1 MDVQPSAQ
9 YENRITAPPRRSRQR
24 LRGPYKEAQVIG
36 VKAMIREGCDPRI
49 IAELFNIKESTVER
63 IYRQR

>member
-9 YENRITAPPRRSRQR
+9 YENRITVPPRRSRQR

-49 IAELFNIKESTVER
+49 IAELF
-63 IYRQR
+63 